1 MSQITSFLGEHFFLS
16 NFYHYKPFIHDSCLW
31 RTSEHTFQAIKCSD
45 YTNWLDACEEGHDSH
60 EAMEANSIWK
70 AATPQEARD
79 LGQQCKMHDDWEQIK
94 ERVMFDILWSKFF
107 PGSELSKRLAA
118 TGGAELIESNDFG
131 DVTWGAVLTGNSVW
145 IDPCWQGKNKLGK
158 ILMAIRGLQR

>member
-45 YTNWLDACEEGHDSH
+45 YTNWLDACEEGYDSH

-70 AATPQEARD
+70 AATPQED
-79 LGQQCKMHDDWEQIK
+79 L
-94 ERVMFDILWSKFF
+94 
-107 PGSELSKRLAA
+107 
-118 TGGAELIESNDFG
+118 DFAYFSFTIG
-131 DVTWGAVLTGNSVW
+131 MCFQTSDVTITERGIRRTTLVHGVLSFVYNTAILALALNLVFGR
-145 IDPCWQGKNKLGK
+145 LG
-158 ILMAIRGLQR
+158 